1 MSTLTVNGKKRD
13 YAPQTIEELVASLG
27 LDPERRGIAV
37 ALNRSVLPRAAWA
50 KTKISP
56 DDAVEIVQ
64 PLAGG

>member
-1 MSTLTVNGKKRD
+1 MSTLTVNGKTRP
-13 YAPQTIEELVASLG
+13 YAPQTVEELVASLG
-27 LDPERRGIAV
+27 LDPARRGVAV

-50 KTKISP
+50 NTKVSP